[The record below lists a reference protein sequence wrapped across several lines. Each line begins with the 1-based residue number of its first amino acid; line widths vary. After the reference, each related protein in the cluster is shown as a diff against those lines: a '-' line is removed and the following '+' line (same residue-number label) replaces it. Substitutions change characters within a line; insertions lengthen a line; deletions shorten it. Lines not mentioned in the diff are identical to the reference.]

1 MDKTLSIAERLD
13 AIKALIGISND
24 AELSRMLGI
33 SKQRVYSWR
42 RRDRWDAPTVLA
54 AFPALRE
61 SWVERGEGEMSS
73 KEAQLTLKVQTLEQ
87 LIAQKDDI
95 IEAQGRHIKH
105 LTEKLSEHL

>member
-13 AIKALIGISND
+13 AIKSLIGISND

-54 AFPALRE
+54 AFP
-61 SWVERGEGEMSS
+61 
-73 KEAQLTLKVQTLEQ
+73 LKVQTLEE